1 MDNSPNFI
9 CVGAQKSGTST
20 LHDILKEHPLLFLPK
35 EKETKFFFDDNEYK
49 KGKDYYINNYYKG
62 CNNNQISGE
71 VDPEY
76 LYFQKVPKRIFETLG
91 NEVKIIFL
99 LRNPAY
105 RAYSHYNMS
114 FVRGHEAIPFKEA
127 IILEK
132 ERIGKNEFLRN
143 HLSYIDRGYYS
154 LQIKEYL
161 KYFKKENMF
170 FMIFEDDIIQNQHL
184 SINKL
189 FNFLGVHEINLNKSK
204 KSNVSFSY
212 KFKFLR
218 DLRYRPNKVFKLIA
232 KILFPDVKDR
242 SRLMNYI
249 ERFNQFPEKTDKLSS
264 KNARYINNKYFL
276 NDIREL
282 EILIQRDLDV
292 WLTEK

>member
-1 MDNSPNFI
+1 MRIPNFI
-9 CVGAQKSGTST
+9 CVGAQKAGTTT
-20 LHDILKEHPLLFLPK
+20 LHDILNEHPLLFLPK

-49 KGKDYYINNYYKG
+49 KGKNYYLYNYYKR
-62 CNNNQISGE
+62 CNKNQIFGE

-76 LYFQKVPKRIFETLG
+76 LYFKKVPKRIFETLG
-91 NEVKIIFL
+91 SEVKIIFL

-114 FVRGHEAIPFKEA
+114 FVRGHETIPFKEA
-127 IILEK
+127 IKVEE
-132 ERIGKNEFLRN
+132 ERIGENEFCKN

-154 LQIKEYL
+154 KQINEYL
-161 KYFKKENMF
+161 RYFKKENMF
-170 FMIFEDDIIQNQHL
+170 FMIFEKDIIKNQDL

-204 KSNVSFSY
+204 KSNVSFNY

-242 SRLMNYI
+242 SRLMSYI
-249 ERFNQFPEKTDKLSS
+249 ERFNQFPEKRDKLSPEF
-264 KNARYINNKYFL
+264 ARYINDKYFL

-282 EILIQRDLDV
+282 EILIQRNLDV
-292 WLTEK
+292 WLNEK

>member
-1 MDNSPNFI
+1 MKIPNFI

-189 FNFLGVHEINLNKSK
+189 FKFLGVHEINLNKSK
-204 KSNVSFSY
+204 KSNGSFNY

-242 SRLMNYI
+242 SRLMSYI
-249 ERFNQFPEKTDKLSS
+249 ERFNQFPEKRDKLSPEF
-264 KNARYINNKYFL
+264 ARYINDKYFL

-282 EILIQRDLDV
+282 EILIQRNLDV
-292 WLTEK
+292 WLNEK